1 LPLRPPVSSLIS
13 RNNLSIFNTP
23 RENLKLPAS
32 E

>member
-13 RNNLSIFNTP
+13 RNNLSIFNTS
-23 RENLKLPAS
+23 RQNLKIPAA